1 MSPLTKG
8 ALVEYGTSLL
18 GPLKNVVIFQFNPE
32 NLTRTI
38 HIPERS
44 TGKNGPE
51 ASQTSSPPTEKISFS
66 AFFNAADLINID
78 DAYAKEFGVSSQLAA
93 LEKMV
98 YPSNF
103 LMGAIG
109 KAIDAIG
116 NLLLGKS
123 KRFDIPIPRL
133 ENPRILFI
141 WGKTRILP
149 VLIESMTITE
159 RQYNR
164 DLNPIEAEVSLS
176 LAVLSYDSV
185 IDDEIAK
192 GALKYS
198 TMVKEAQ
205 TLENLRKIPTQ
216 IKDYILF

>member
-8 ALVEYGTSLL
+8 ALIDYGESMF

-38 HIPERS
+38 QIPDYSSE
-44 TGKNGPE
+44 KKGPE
-51 ASQTSSPPTEKISFS
+51 ASQASSPPTEKISFT
-66 AFFNAADLINID
+66 AYFNAADLINID
-78 DAYAKEFGVSSQLAA
+78 DSYAKEFGVSSQLAA

-103 LMGAIG
+103 ILEAIG
-109 KAIDAIG
+109 KVLDAIG
-116 NLLLGKS
+116 SLLGKS
-123 KRFDIPIPRL
+123 KKFDIPIPRY
-133 ENPRILFI
+133 EKPRILFI

-149 VLIESMTITE
+149 VMIESMTITE
-159 RQYNR
+159 KQYNQE
-164 DLNPIEAEVSLS
+164 LNPIEAEVSLS

-185 IDDEIAK
+185 KDDDIAK

-198 TMVKEAQ
+198 TMIKEAQ
-205 TLENLRKIPTQ
+205 TVENLRNIPTN
-216 IKDYILF
+216 IKDYALL

>member
-38 HIPERS
+38 QIPARS
-44 TGKNGPE
+44 TGKNGSE

-66 AFFNAADLINID
+66 AFFNAADLINIG

-103 LMGAIG
+103 LMEALG
-109 KAIDAIG
+109 KALDAIG
-116 NLLLGKS
+116 SLLLGKS
-123 KRFDIPIPRL
+123 KNFDIPIPRL
-133 ENPRILFI
+133 KNPRILFI

-149 VLIESMTITE
+149 VLIESITITE
-159 RQYNR
+159 KQYNQE
-164 DLNPIEAEVSLS
+164 LNPVEAEVSLN

-185 IDDEIAK
+185 LDDEIAK

-205 TLENLRKIPTQ
+205 TLENLRNIPTQ